1 MKLINERIYLRP
13 VKAEDAQLFL
23 DHTEDEEIRYMT
35 GTKARFSLEQIQ
47 DHIEQIQQDDTRY
60 DFTICLYVTDQL
72 IGELSVLD
80 IDQGN
85 QSAGFRITMNAMALT
100 GKGYGTEA
108 IKLELKFVFD
118 VLKLNRLQLEVFS
131 HNERGIRAYEKNGFK
146 REGVLRVVL
155 HYNGAFS
162 DEIIMA
168 IIRSDYQKAK
178 ARKAAEAFLFFMDKN
193 PVKLSGCIFS
203 VTGLY
208 YVRHQLMRGQL
219 IFLKTI
225 RIEKGAIYHEHTTKQ
240 KNQ

>member
-1 MKLINERIYLRP
+1 
-13 VKAEDAQLFL
+13 
-23 DHTEDEEIRYMT
+23 
-35 GTKARFSLEQIQ
+35 
-47 DHIEQIQQDDTRY
+47 
-60 DFTICLYVTDQL
+60 
-72 IGELSVLD
+72 
-80 IDQGN
+80 
-85 QSAGFRITMNAMALT
+85 MNAMALT

-108 IKLELKFVFD
+108 IELELKFVFD